1 MSAFIFQYPAVV
13 VSWTDGDSCKVDRQ
27 TKPDETIKA
36 EDVRI
41 HGINA
46 PELSDA
52 GGAAARDY
60 AGTLAP
66 PGTAVILVASK
77 KDKYGRF
84 LARVIL
90 PNGDSLGDLMIAAG
104 HAAPYLT

>member
-1 MSAFIFQYPAVV
+1 VTAFIFQYPASI

-27 TKPDETIKA
+27 TKPGETIKA

-41 HGINA
+41 HGINS
-46 PELSDA
+46 PELRDA

-60 AGTLAP
+60 AITLAP
-66 PGTAVILVASK
+66 PGTEIMLVASK
-77 KDKYGRF
+77 EDKFGRF

-90 PNGDSLGDLMIAAG
+90 PNGDSLGDLMIAGGYAV
-104 HAAPYLT
+104 PYLT

>member
-1 MSAFIFQYPAVV
+1 MTAFIFQYPATIVR
-13 VSWTDGDSCKVDRQ
+13 WIDGDSCEVDRQ
-27 TKPDETIKA
+27 TKPGETIKA
-36 EDVRI
+36 EDVRV

-46 PELSDA
+46 PELKDA

-60 AGTLAP
+60 AFALAP
-66 PGTAVILVASK
+66 PGTEVMLVASK
-77 KDKYGRF
+77 EDKYGRF

-90 PNGDSLGDLMIAAG
+90 ANGDSLGDLMIAAG

>member
-1 MSAFIFQYPAVV
+1 MTAFIFQYPAVV
-13 VSWTDGDSCKVDRQ
+13 VSWIDGDSCKVDRQ
-27 TKPDETIKA
+27 TKPGETIKA
-36 EDVRI
+36 EDVRV

-46 PELSDA
+46 PEVRDA

-60 AGTLAP
+60 AATLAP
-66 PGTAVILVASK
+66 PGTAVMLVATK
-77 KDKYGRF
+77 EDKFGRF
-84 LARVIL
+84 LARVVL

>member
-1 MSAFIFQYPAVV
+1 MSAFVFQYPATI
-13 VSWTDGDSCKVDRQ
+13 VSWIDGDSCKVDRQ
-27 TKPDETIKA
+27 TKPGETIKA
-36 EDVRI
+36 EDVRV

-46 PELSDA
+46 PELKDA

-60 AGTLAP
+60 ALGLAP
-66 PGTAVILVASK
+66 AGTSVLLVASK
-77 KDKYGRF
+77 EDKFGRF

-104 HAAPYLT
+104 HAEPYLQ